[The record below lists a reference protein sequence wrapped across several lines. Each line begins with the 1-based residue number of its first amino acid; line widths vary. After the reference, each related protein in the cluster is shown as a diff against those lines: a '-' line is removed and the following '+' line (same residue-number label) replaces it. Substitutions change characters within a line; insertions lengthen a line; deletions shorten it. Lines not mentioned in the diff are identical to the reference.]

1 MNGSKRKLI
10 KALGAAALFGV
21 PSLVFASNAVNVVKV
36 ISLDCPFCLDTESLD
51 IVISREVEK
60 AGGKLS
66 YAVVP
71 TEATNPYREFVYYS
85 AREAYPN
92 RETEIRRSMFKQAQV
107 YSNPINNAGMARVW
121 FEQDLEPMGMT
132 EAEIFAGMNS
142 KEIRAAF
149 IRAMRVTITSGAQ
162 RFPTYVVIH
171 KNEIHS
177 VFDVT
182 TAKDS
187 YLQLRE
193 DVVSL
198 VRKLNTN

>member
-1 MNGSKRKLI
+1 MDKRRRQLLLATG
-10 KALGAAALFGV
+10 ALSFIGL
-21 PSLVFASNAVNVVKV
+21 PLSSFASSPVHVVKV
-36 ISLDCPFCLDTESLD
+36 ISLDCPFCLETENLD
-51 IVISREVEK
+51 IVIAKEVQK
-60 AGGKLS
+60 TGGKLS

-71 TEATNPYREFVYYS
+71 TEASNPYREFVYYS

-92 RETEIRRSMFKQAQV
+92 KETEIRRSMFKQSQV

-121 FEQDLEPMGMT
+121 FEQEMEPLGLK
-132 EAEIFAGMNS
+132 EVEIFAAMNT
-142 KEIRAAF
+142 KEVRDAF

-162 RFPTYVVIH
+162 RFPTYVVIY
-171 KNEIHS
+171 KNDIHS

-182 TAKDS
+182 SAKDS

-198 VRKLNTN
+198 VRKLNSN

>member
-1 MNGSKRKLI
+1 MNKSRRQLLLAVGSL
-10 KALGAAALFGV
+10 ALASYSA
-21 PSLVFASNAVNVVKV
+21 PTFASNSVNVVKV
-36 ISLDCPFCLDTESLD
+36 ISLDCPFCLETENLD
-51 IVISREVEK
+51 IVIAKEVAK

-71 TEATNPYREFVYYS
+71 TEASNPYREFVYYS
-85 AREAYPN
+85 ARDAYPS
-92 RETEIRRSMFKQAQV
+92 RETEIRRSMFKQSQV

-121 FEQDLEPMGMT
+121 FEQEMEPLGFR
-132 EAEIFAGMNS
+132 EAEIFAAMNT
-142 KEIRAAF
+142 KEVRDAF

-162 RFPTYVVIH
+162 RFPTYVVIY

-182 TAKDS
+182 SAKDS

-198 VRKLNTN
+198 VRKLNAN

>member
-1 MNGSKRKLI
+1 MDRSKRKLI
-10 KALGAAALFGV
+10 LGMGALALFGAPAV
-21 PSLVFASNAVNVVKV
+21 CSASKAVHVVKV
-36 ISLDCPFCLDTESLD
+36 ISLDCPFCQETENLD
-51 IVISREVEK
+51 IVIAREVEK

-71 TEATNPYREFVYYS
+71 TEASNPYREFVYYS
-85 AREAYPN
+85 ARDAYPAY
-92 RETEIRRSMFKQAQV
+92 EAEIRRSMFKQSQI

-121 FEQDLEPMGMT
+121 FEQDMEPLGMS
-132 EAEIFAGMNS
+132 EAELFAGMNS
-142 KEIRAAF
+142 KEVRAAF
-149 IRAMRVTITSGAQ
+149 VRAMRVTITSGAQ

-198 VRKLNTN
+198 VRKLSTN